1 MDRLTKFSQQ
11 ILTSAIFEQYRM
23 KFLFVTDESL
33 SGDLAWQL
41 KKEGHD
47 VKMYCHGQ
55 AEKDVG
61 LGFFE
66 KVDEWDSLKDWADV
80 IIFDDIGFGAKAE
93 QLRSEGKF
101 VVGGSNYTDRLELDR
116 EFGQSELNSVGVDV
130 LPSWNFT
137 SFDEA
142 IEFVKKNP
150 DRYVLKPSGKAQNEK
165 ELLFIGQE
173 GDGKD
178 IIQVL
183 EHYKANWSK
192 KIKEF
197 QMQKFAE
204 GVEIAV
210 GAFFNGKDFVMPI
223 CVNFEHKRLFPHELG
238 PSTGEMGCY
247 DEATEVLTKSGWK
260 PFREVTLADS
270 ICTLNPASHE
280 VEYQIPEELVVFAH
294 HKELISI
301 KNRAIDVLVTPDHNM
316 YVETQQDFKR
326 RRNKFQFVKAKNLQ
340 SQSVIMRTG
349 KWTGSEKSVF
359 ELPSVTIVDMRRN
372 QGQVQET
379 GIMEIPMDTWLKFL
393 GVWLSDGYASRRAG
407 NGMGSYLVGIAQKKS
422 PQKQE
427 ISELL
432 ERFPLGFTNDGISFH
447 CYDKQLGE
455 YLSQFGDAPAKF
467 VPNFVKELSPRQ
479 IRLFLEWFAKGDAT
493 QMRNGFRIFYTSSK
507 LLADDIQELLM
518 KTGHVGLVKSRV
530 REGRRWIVDHF
541 ADSSRPQFEVIERV
555 RKVISWID
563 RRDMKTVGYSGN
575 VYCATVKNHIMYV
588 RRNGKPYWCGNTS
601 IYWTKSNPVF
611 DRTLLKAKEKLAT
624 SKYVGYVDINCI
636 ANSKGI
642 WPLEWTC
649 RFGYPTIS
657 IQMEGITSEWGQ
669 VMSDIAHG
677 NETQLK
683 AKKGYQ
689 IGVVVAIPPWPFEDE
704 KAFKKYSEGAT
715 ILFKRQSLDGIHIGE
730 VKLEEGDWHIA
741 GNSGY
746 ALVVTGSG
754 ATMSD
759 AIEKAYQNVRNVMIP
774 NMFYRSDIGQRWTHD
789 SDMLL
794 SWGYI

>member
-1 MDRLTKFSQQ
+1 
-11 ILTSAIFEQYRM
+11 M

-33 SGDLAWQL
+33 SADLAWQL

-55 AEKDVG
+55 GEKDVG
-61 LGFFE
+61 QGFFE

-93 QLRSEGKF
+93 QLRNEGKF
-101 VVGGSNYTDRLELDR
+101 VVGGSTYTDKLELDR

-165 ELLFIGQE
+165 ELLFVGQE

-178 IIQVL
+178 ILQVL

-204 GVEIAV
+204 GVEIAA
-210 GAFFNGKDFVMPI
+210 GTFFNGKDFVMPV
-223 CVNFEHKRLFPHELG
+223 CVNFEHKRLFPGELG
-238 PSTGEMGCY
+238 PSTGEMGT
-247 DEATEVLTKSGWK
+247 ATMWTK
-260 PFREVTLADS
+260 DS
-270 ICTLNPASHE
+270 P
-280 VEYQIPEELVVFAH
+280 
-294 HKELISI
+294 
-301 KNRAIDVLVTPDHNM
+301 
-316 YVETQQDFKR
+316 
-326 RRNKFQFVKAKNLQ
+326 
-340 SQSVIMRTG
+340 
-349 KWTGSEKSVF
+349 VF
-359 ELPSVTIVDMRRN
+359 E
-372 QGQVQET
+372 
-379 GIMEIPMDTWLKFL
+379 
-393 GVWLSDGYASRRAG
+393 
-407 NGMGSYLVGIAQKKS
+407 
-422 PQKQE
+422 
-427 ISELL
+427 
-432 ERFPLGFTNDGISFH
+432 
-447 CYDKQLGE
+447 
-455 YLSQFGDAPAKF
+455 
-467 VPNFVKELSPRQ
+467 
-479 IRLFLEWFAKGDAT
+479 
-493 QMRNGFRIFYTSSK
+493 
-507 LLADDIQELLM
+507 
-518 KTGHVGLVKSRV
+518 
-530 REGRRWIVDHF
+530 
-541 ADSSRPQFEVIERV
+541 
-555 RKVISWID
+555 
-563 RRDMKTVGYSGN
+563 
-575 VYCATVKNHIMYV
+575 
-588 RRNGKPYWCGNTS
+588 
-601 IYWTKSNPVF
+601 
-611 DRTLLKAKEKLAT
+611 RTLLKAKEKLAA

-649 RFGYPTIS
+649 YDEATEILTRAGWKKYFEIEIGDETLAINPETREMDWKRITGFLARSYRGEMIHLGAVRKRHTGLDALVTPDHNMLIEHSRKVGFAKAARIPLHETCVLRSGRFVGKHLDTIEIPSYVEHHYLGRYGKAMEIVHEAIPVPARAFMAFLGVYLAEGCTGGHHHLVNISQSNSNPKRKQIEQILIETGLGFTIQKNGTFQISSTQLVKFLDQLGLSTVEAQDKFIPSQFKNLSPELLGALWYGYSLGDGSTHRRTLQQTSGTSSTRLAGDLQELIIKCGRVANIHVSEQKGTISIGGYIRKGDLYSLSVRTRKLDYSLDKRVISKEEYSGIVWDVEVEDWHTMLVRRNGKPFFSGNCRFGYPTIS
-657 IQMEGITSEWGQ
+657 IQMEGVTSEWGQ
-669 VMSDIAHG
+669 FLSDIARG
-677 NETQLK
+677 NDTQLK
-683 AKKGYQ
+683 TKRGYQ

-704 KAFKKYSEGAT
+704 KAFKKYSEGAA
-715 ILFKRQSLDGIHIGE
+715 ILFKRQSQDGVHIGE

-754 ATMSD
+754 ATMTD
-759 AIEKAYQNVRNVMIP
+759 AIERAYQNVRNVMIP

>member
-1 MDRLTKFSQQ
+1 
-11 ILTSAIFEQYRM
+11 M
-23 KFLFVTDESL
+23 KFLFVTNESL
-33 SGDLAWQL
+33 SADLAWQL

-47 VKMYCHGQ
+47 VRMFCHGQ

-80 IIFDDIGFGAKAE
+80 VIFDDIGFGVKAE
-93 QLRSEGKF
+93 QLRGEGKF
-101 VVGGSNYTDRLELDR
+101 VVGGSTYTDKLELDR

-183 EHYKANWSK
+183 EHYRANWSK

-210 GAFFNGKDFVMPI
+210 GTFFNGNDFVMPI
-223 CVNFEHKRLFPHELG
+223 CVNFEHKRLFPGELG
-238 PSTGEMGCY
+238 PSTGEMG
-247 DEATEVLTKSGWK
+247 
-260 PFREVTLADS
+260 
-270 ICTLNPASHE
+270 
-280 VEYQIPEELVVFAH
+280 
-294 HKELISI
+294 
-301 KNRAIDVLVTPDHNM
+301 
-316 YVETQQDFKR
+316 
-326 RRNKFQFVKAKNLQ
+326 
-340 SQSVIMRTG
+340 
-349 KWTGSEKSVF
+349 
-359 ELPSVTIVDMRRN
+359 
-372 QGQVQET
+372 
-379 GIMEIPMDTWLKFL
+379 
-393 GVWLSDGYASRRAG
+393 
-407 NGMGSYLVGIAQKKS
+407 
-422 PQKQE
+422 
-427 ISELL
+427 
-432 ERFPLGFTNDGISFH
+432 
-447 CYDKQLGE
+447 
-455 YLSQFGDAPAKF
+455 
-467 VPNFVKELSPRQ
+467 
-479 IRLFLEWFAKGDAT
+479 
-493 QMRNGFRIFYTSSK
+493 TS
-507 LLADDIQELLM
+507 M
-518 KTGHVGLVKSRV
+518 
-530 REGRRWIVDHF
+530 
-541 ADSSRPQFEVIERV
+541 
-555 RKVISWID
+555 
-563 RRDMKTVGYSGN
+563 
-575 VYCATVKNHIMYV
+575 
-588 RRNGKPYWCGNTS
+588 
-601 IYWTKSNPVF
+601 YWTKSNPAF
-611 DRTLLKAKEKLAT
+611 DRTLLKMKDKLVA
-624 SKYVGYVDINCI
+624 SKYVGYIDINCI
-636 ANSKGI
+636 ANAKGI
-642 WPLEWTC
+642 WPLEFTS
-649 RFGYPTIS
+649 RFGFPTIS

-669 VMSDIAHG
+669 LMFDIAHG
-677 NETQLK
+677 NETQPK
-683 AKKGYQ
+683 SKKGFQ

>member
-1 MDRLTKFSQQ
+1 
-11 ILTSAIFEQYRM
+11 M

-33 SGDLAWQL
+33 SADLAWQL

-55 AEKDVG
+55 GEKDVG

-66 KVDEWDSLKDWADV
+66 KVDEWDTLKDWADV

-93 QLRSEGKF
+93 QLRNEGKF
-101 VVGGSNYTDRLELDR
+101 VVGGSIYTDKLELDR

-197 QMQKFAE
+197 LMQKFAD

-223 CVNFEHKRLFPHELG
+223 CVNFEHKRLFPNELG
-238 PSTGEMGCY
+238 PSTGEMGT
-247 DEATEVLTKSGWK
+247 AV
-260 PFREVTLADS
+260 
-270 ICTLNPASHE
+270 
-280 VEYQIPEELVVFAH
+280 
-294 HKELISI
+294 
-301 KNRAIDVLVTPDHNM
+301 
-316 YVETQQDFKR
+316 
-326 RRNKFQFVKAKNLQ
+326 
-340 SQSVIMRTG
+340 
-349 KWTGSEKSVF
+349 
-359 ELPSVTIVDMRRN
+359 
-372 QGQVQET
+372 
-379 GIMEIPMDTWLKFL
+379 
-393 GVWLSDGYASRRAG
+393 
-407 NGMGSYLVGIAQKKS
+407 
-422 PQKQE
+422 
-427 ISELL
+427 
-432 ERFPLGFTNDGISFH
+432 
-447 CYDKQLGE
+447 
-455 YLSQFGDAPAKF
+455 
-467 VPNFVKELSPRQ
+467 
-479 IRLFLEWFAKGDAT
+479 
-493 QMRNGFRIFYTSSK
+493 
-507 LLADDIQELLM
+507 
-518 KTGHVGLVKSRV
+518 
-530 REGRRWIVDHF
+530 
-541 ADSSRPQFEVIERV
+541 
-555 RKVISWID
+555 
-563 RRDMKTVGYSGN
+563 
-575 VYCATVKNHIMYV
+575 
-588 RRNGKPYWCGNTS
+588 
-601 IYWTKSNPVF
+601 YWTKSNPVF
-611 DRTLLKAKEKLAT
+611 DRTLLKMKDKLVP
-624 SKYVGYVDINCI
+624 SKYVGYIDINCI
-636 ANSKGI
+636 ANAKGI
-642 WPLEWTC
+642 WPLEFTA
-649 RFGYPTIS
+649 RFGFPTIS

-669 VMSDIAHG
+669 FMFDIAHG

-683 AKKGYQ
+683 SKKGYQ

-715 ILFKRQSLDGIHIGE
+715 ILFRRQNLDGIHIGE

-754 ATMSD
+754 ATMTD

-774 NMFYRSDIGQRWTHD
+774 NMFYRSDIGQRWTRD
-789 SDMLL
+789 CDVLL

>member
-1 MDRLTKFSQQ
+1 
-11 ILTSAIFEQYRM
+11 M

-33 SGDLAWQL
+33 SADLAWQL

-55 AEKDVG
+55 GEKDVG

-93 QLRSEGKF
+93 QLRNEGKF
-101 VVGGSNYTDRLELDR
+101 VVGGSSYTDKLELDR

-142 IEFVKKNP
+142 IEFVKSNP

-210 GAFFNGKDFVMPI
+210 GAFFNGKEFIMPV
-223 CVNFEHKRLFPHELG
+223 CVNFEHKRLFPGELG
-238 PSTGEMGCY
+238 PSTGEMGT
-247 DEATEVLTKSGWK
+247 A
-260 PFREVTLADS
+260 
-270 ICTLNPASHE
+270 
-280 VEYQIPEELVVFAH
+280 
-294 HKELISI
+294 
-301 KNRAIDVLVTPDHNM
+301 M
-316 YVETQQDFKR
+316 YYS
-326 RRNKFQFVKAKNLQ
+326 RN
-340 SQSVIMRTG
+340 
-349 KWTGSEKSVF
+349 
-359 ELPSVTIVDMRRN
+359 
-372 QGQVQET
+372 
-379 GIMEIPMDTWLKFL
+379 
-393 GVWLSDGYASRRAG
+393 
-407 NGMGSYLVGIAQKKS
+407 
-422 PQKQE
+422 
-427 ISELL
+427 
-432 ERFPLGFTNDGISFH
+432 
-447 CYDKQLGE
+447 
-455 YLSQFGDAPAKF
+455 
-467 VPNFVKELSPRQ
+467 
-479 IRLFLEWFAKGDAT
+479 
-493 QMRNGFRIFYTSSK
+493 
-507 LLADDIQELLM
+507 
-518 KTGHVGLVKSRV
+518 
-530 REGRRWIVDHF
+530 
-541 ADSSRPQFEVIERV
+541 
-555 RKVISWID
+555 
-563 RRDMKTVGYSGN
+563 
-575 VYCATVKNHIMYV
+575 
-588 RRNGKPYWCGNTS
+588 
-601 IYWTKSNPVF
+601 NPVF
-611 DRTLLKAKEKLAT
+611 ERTLLKAKDKLVA
-624 SKYVGYVDINCI
+624 SRYVGYVDINCI
-636 ANSKGI
+636 ANAKGI
-642 WPLEWTC
+642 WPLEWTCFDAETEMLTQEGWKKYGEIKVGDWALSINPENREVQWKRVTKKFARDYRGKMIKIGAKNKKHSAIDVLVTPEHKLLVNTYGGLRAVRADSIPIHQTKIIRTGVFKGVHRECIEVPEYVGEHRYKNGTILRTIQPAVSVPTNSFMGFLGLYLAEGYTSGDFVKIYQDSKNPKRKEIERLLEEFPFKHTIQDDGYQISSLQLCRYLRGLGLEGAHAGTKFIPSQFKNLEPQNLEALVDGFILGDGHRHRRDGQPYLGTTSRQLADDLQEVIIKSGKLANLRTQRLKGTPCFGKYLRRNDLHVLSIRRRKTDYSLDKRVIDQVKYEGVVWDVEVEDWHTLLVRRHGKPFWSLNC

-669 VMSDIAHG
+669 VMSDIARG
-677 NETQLK
+677 NDTQLK
-683 AKKGYQ
+683 CKKGYQ

-704 KAFKKYSEGAT
+704 KAFRKYSEGAT

-759 AIEKAYQNVRNVMIP
+759 AIEEAYQNVRNVMIP